1 MLGLAPHWPPTD
13 GLDRFLLILLPA
25 TVVVELAA
33 GFSRVPRSVAWVLR
47 VGLAAASGRILLHG
61 SSYLDGSASDWPDGQ
76 IWAAISLCAVLLS
89 AVWMLL
95 ARLWQRSGG
104 ISISLAVSQTCV
116 AAGMALMLSSYLIG
130 GQAALPLAAGLAG
143 ATIGLRLVNSRA
155 PCPGAIGIGVLS
167 LFGVLVLGRFFGELS
182 SGRAV
187 AIFLAPL
194 LCWATEL
201 PVLRHRKPWV
211 VAAVRLGLV
220 ALPLAIVLFLAQRDF
235 ARNSSAPAGD
245 GYEGYES

>member
-1 MLGLAPHWPPTD
+1 MPDPVLFLKAVAASGAVSAIVVAVFSLLRGPASSTRINAGWILGIAVGAAVGCCMLGLAPHWPPTD

-25 TVVVELAA
+25 TVVVELAV
-33 GFSRVPRSVAWVLR
+33 GFSRVPRSVAWALR

-116 AAGMALMLSSYLIG
+116 AAGMEG
-130 GQAALPLAAGLAG
+130 KP
-143 ATIGLRLVNSRA
+143 RCRWPRDWPA
-155 PCPGAIGIGVLS
+155 P
-167 LFGVLVLGRFFGELS
+167 
-182 SGRAV
+182 
-187 AIFLAPL
+187 
-194 LCWATEL
+194 
-201 PVLRHRKPWV
+201 
-211 VAAVRLGLV
+211 RLG
-220 ALPLAIVLFLAQRDF
+220 
-235 ARNSSAPAGD
+235 
-245 GYEGYES
+245 